1 MRGYL
6 GEARKRAGKREAAVV
21 LVLSLFTLFVIFGTW
36 HVNKIK
42 ATAVVGQYHKEETQK
57 KSYSPKTSASHTSQ
71 QKTASENK
79 RLKKVKTSSSIAE
92 VEKKTT
98 RQPPSQPSASEQSPK
113 VKNKIAAKHQPAVK
127 SVQKSPKD
135 KNKEPTKA
143 ISHPA
148 IHKSIPPQKEGAAEP
163 KTVYLT
169 FDDGPS
175 NVSGGLMDV
184 LSSYNAKA
192 TFFMLEPN
200 ILRFPETV
208 KRMDQEGHALG
219 LHGVTH
225 DPKKIYRTKETV
237 VQEMDQD
244 NAALQKVTG
253 KKTVLIRTP
262 YGSAPYMKPPYQK
275 AVKDHGYQLWDW
287 TVDSMDWSFRSP
299 KYVENSINQL
309 KKIAHRNEPIVI
321 LMHERKETLESLPK
335 LLEYL
340 QKNGY
345 QFKRIEPDMQPVTF
359 HCK

>member
-1 MRGYL
+1 MRGSL

-57 KSYSPKTSASHTSQ
+57 KSFSPKTSASHTSQ

-79 RLKKVKTSSSIAE
+79 SLKKVKTSSSIAE
-92 VEKKTT
+92 VEKKST

-113 VKNKIAAKHQPAVK
+113 EKYKVAAKHQPADK
-127 SVQKSPKD
+127 SVQISPRNE
-135 KNKEPTKA
+135 NKEPTKA

-200 ILRFPETV
+200 ILRFPEAV

-262 YGSAPYMKPPYQK
+262 YGSAPYMKSPYQK

-287 TVDSMDWSFRSP
+287 TIDSMDWSFRSP

-309 KKIAHRNEPIVI
+309 KKIAHRKEPIVI